1 MRKITEQKLRRLI
14 RKEIMEQQRVDEG
27 FFTIALSVA
36 AGLFVFRI
44 AMSVLKGFIRGIGLR
59 VKIPKNKLL
68 KINDQV
74 WDKVRDETISTSTT
88 AIDII
93 EIEMMR
99 KEFAKKIQSG
109 EITTIKQIT
118 DILQKIA
125 KK

>member
-1 MRKITEQKLRRLI
+1 MKKLTEQKLRKII